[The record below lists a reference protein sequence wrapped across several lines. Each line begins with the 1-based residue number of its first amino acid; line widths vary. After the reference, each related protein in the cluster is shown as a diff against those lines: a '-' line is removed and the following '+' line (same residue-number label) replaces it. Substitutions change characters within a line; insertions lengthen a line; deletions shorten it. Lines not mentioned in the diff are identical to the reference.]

1 MENLLAQHERVFV
14 AGAGVSGK
22 SSALLLNS
30 LQVPVVLVD
39 DSTPAA
45 ETVKALADGA
55 TDFQIATTAEA
66 HMQLRSGDLVV
77 TSPGWRPDT
86 PFLVAA
92 AQAGCEVIGDVE
104 LVWRLDQSGQFGAPR
119 TWCVVTGTNGK
130 TTATG
135 MLEAMFKAGGVS
147 ARAAG
152 NIGVG
157 IADVVREEPRIDV
170 VVAEL
175 SSFQLHW
182 APQLTPDAGILLNLA
197 EDHLDWHGGMDA
209 YAAAKARA
217 LRGPIAVVG
226 WDDRLVR
233 TTVGKPG
240 VVADDT
246 TVVKTGLADP
256 DSYGDNGVGVS
267 EGRLVSRID
276 GEETPV
282 VDLSEISPAGPAGA
296 YDAAA
301 AMAVALRCGVDA
313 HAIERSL
320 RTFEVAGH
328 RGQTVAQ
335 AGGVSWVDNSK
346 ATNPHAADGAL
357 AGYDSVVWIAGG
369 QLKGAHVTDLVQTH
383 ADRLR
388 GVVALGVDR
397 QDIIAAVEALGRDI
411 PIHEV
416 TTTNPVAAMEEC
428 VHWAGEH
435 AQPGD
440 VVLLA
445 PAAASLDMFTG
456 MGQRGDE
463 FARAARKWCVAC
475 D

>member
-1 MENLLAQHERVFV
+1 M
-14 AGAGVSGK
+14 
-22 SSALLLNS
+22 
-30 LQVPVVLVD
+30 LVD

-45 ETVKALADGA
+45 ETVKALADPA

-66 HMQLRSGDLVV
+66 QMQLRSGDLVV

-157 IADVVREEPRIDV
+157 IADVVREDPRIDV

-217 LRGPIAVVG
+217 CV
-226 WDDRLVR
+226 DRL
-233 TTVGKPG
+233 
-240 VVADDT
+240 
-246 TVVKTGLADP
+246 
-256 DSYGDNGVGVS
+256 
-267 EGRLVSRID
+267 
-276 GEETPV
+276 
-282 VDLSEISPAGPAGA
+282 LS
-296 YDAAA
+296 
-301 AMAVALRCGVDA
+301 
-313 HAIERSL
+313 
-320 RTFEVAGH
+320 
-328 RGQTVAQ
+328 
-335 AGGVSWVDNSK
+335 
-346 ATNPHAADGAL
+346 
-357 AGYDSVVWIAGG
+357 
-369 QLKGAHVTDLVQTH
+369 
-383 ADRLR
+383 
-388 GVVALGVDR
+388 
-397 QDIIAAVEALGRDI
+397 
-411 PIHEV
+411 
-416 TTTNPVAAMEEC
+416 
-428 VHWAGEH
+428 WAG
-435 AQPGD
+435 
-440 VVLLA
+440 
-445 PAAASLDMFTG
+445 MTG
-456 MGQRGDE
+456 WYVRPSE
-463 FARAARKWCVAC
+463 SRE
-475 D
+475 

>member
-1 MENLLAQHERVFV
+1 MQNLLAGRDRVFV

-39 DSTPAA
+39 DSATAA
-45 ETVKALADGA
+45 AAVKSLADST
-55 TDFQIATTAEA
+55 TDFQVATTSEA
-66 HMQLRSGDLVV
+66 HLQLRSGDLVV

-92 AQAGCEVIGDVE
+92 VQAGCDVIGDVE
-104 LVWRLDQSGQFGAPR
+104 LVWRLDQAGQFGTPR

-135 MLEAMFKAGGVS
+135 MLEAMFKAGGV
-147 ARAAG
+147 AAQAAG

-157 IADVVREEPRIDV
+157 IADVVRQEPRIDV

-182 APQLTPDAGILLNLA
+182 APQLTPDAGVLLNLA
-197 EDHLDWHGGMDA
+197 EDHLDWHGSMEA
-209 YAAAKARA
+209 YSAAKARA

-226 WDDRLVR
+226 WDDDLVR
-233 TTVGKPG
+233 EITAKPG
-240 VVADDT
+240 VLAEST
-246 TVVKTGLADP
+246 TVIKTGLGTP
-256 DSYGDNGVGVS
+256 ETYGAQSVGVVAGQLTS
-267 EGRLVSRID
+267 RVDGRD
-276 GEETPV
+276 TPLCEV
-282 VDLSEISPAGPAGA
+282 GEISPAGPAGV

-301 AMAVALRCGVDA
+301 AAAVAVRCGVSPEA
-313 HAIERSL
+313 IGHAL
-320 RTFEVAGH
+320 RNFEVAGH
-328 RGQTVAQ
+328 RGQTVAH
-335 AGGVSWVDNSK
+335 AGGVMWVDNSK
-346 ATNPHAADGAL
+346 ATNPHAADGAM
-357 AGYDSVVWIAGG
+357 AGYKNIVWVAGG
-369 QLKGAHVTDLVQTH
+369 QLKGAHVEELVEKH
-383 ADRLR
+383 AHRLR
-388 GVVALGVDR
+388 AVVALGVDR
-397 QDIIAAVEALGRDI
+397 ADILGAVAKLAQDIPTHA
-411 PIHEV
+411 V
-416 TTTNPVAAMEEC
+416 TTTNPIAAMDEA
-428 VHWAGEH
+428 VQWAGAH
-435 AQPGD
+435 ATGGD

-463 FARAARKWCVAC
+463 FARAARAWCVAC